1 MEHPIYYVIDG
12 NKSVKMTSTAQNN
25 TLTYPQTMDAGFDF
39 SNEYAFG
46 FSMKLHNQ
54 NQRNGANSPVV
65 TLYTDE
71 NNRCV

>member
-1 MEHPIYYVIDG
+1 
-12 NKSVKMTSTAQNN
+12 
-25 TLTYPQTMDAGFDF
+25 MDAGFDF

-71 NNRCV
+71 NNYVSYTPSDPLMFPHAYEDLHGDAVPA